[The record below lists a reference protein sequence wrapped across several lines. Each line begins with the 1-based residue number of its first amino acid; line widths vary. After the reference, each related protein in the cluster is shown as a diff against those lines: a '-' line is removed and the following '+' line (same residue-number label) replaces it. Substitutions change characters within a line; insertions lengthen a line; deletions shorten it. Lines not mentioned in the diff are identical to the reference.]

1 MMNQTCQMAGHFV
14 IPSMHKIHTRDAG
27 SRNKIKIDRKMMRNN
42 NFVKKYAKV
51 LAIYRE
57 RAIIKVR

>member
-1 MMNQTCQMAGHFV
+1 MAIRPARMAGLFV
-14 IPSMHKIHTRDAG
+14 IPAIHEVHTPDAK
-27 SRNKIKIDRKMMRNN
+27 SRNRFKIDRKVMRNN
-42 NFVKKYAKV
+42 NFVKKYAKA

>member
-1 MMNQTCQMAGHFV
+1 MAGLFV
-14 IPSMHKIHTRDAG
+14 IPAIHEVHTPDAK
-27 SRNKIKIDRKMMRNN
+27 SRNRFKIDRKVMRNN
-42 NFVKKYAKV
+42 NFVKKYAKA